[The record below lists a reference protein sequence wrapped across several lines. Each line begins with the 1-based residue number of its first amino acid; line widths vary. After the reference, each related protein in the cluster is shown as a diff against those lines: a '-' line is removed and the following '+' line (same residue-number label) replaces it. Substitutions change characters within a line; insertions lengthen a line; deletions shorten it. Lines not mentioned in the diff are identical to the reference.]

1 MSDNK
6 KLIAKGVVA
15 DFDMAYFAIVD
26 QVDEVKDENGNFVQK
41 LRKPWREQIFCIND
55 AAHEDKNTGAHV
67 PDKVVKLVPNKYNG
81 VYQGIDCNRNK
92 EDAIRCIAIMLKKV
106 DEKTNPIIGPFA
118 TFNEAV
124 QNQVALREDTPSQAV
139 LRLAVAN
146 KEKDGQLDSLKA
158 RIAELEKKTVKPTA

>member
-6 KLIAKGVVA
+6 NKLLIAKRIVA
-15 DFDMAYFAIVD
+15 DSDMAYFAIVD
-26 QVDEVKDENGNFVQK
+26 QVDEVQDANGNFVQK

-55 AAHEDKNTGAHV
+55 SAHEDKETGANV

-81 VYQGIDCNRNK
+81 VYTGIDCTRNE

-106 DEKTNPIIGPFA
+106 DDKDNPIIGPFK

-124 QNQVALREDTPSQAV
+124 KNQVALRDDTPSQSV
-139 LRLAVAN
+139 LKLTVAN
-146 KEKDGQLDSLKA
+146 KAQVEELDALKA
-158 RIAELEKKTVKPTA
+158 RIAEMEKK

>member
-6 KLIAKGVVA
+6 KLIAKGIVA

-55 AAHEDKNTGAHV
+55 AAHDDPNTGARIK
-67 PDKVVKLVPNKYNG
+67 DKCVKLVPNKYNG
-81 VYQGIDCNRNK
+81 VYQGIDCNRNE

-124 QNQVALREDTPSQAV
+124 QNQVALREDTPSQSV
-139 LRLAVAN
+139 LKLTVAN
-146 KEKDGQLDSLKA
+146 KAQVEELDSLKK
-158 RIAELEKKTVKPTA
+158 RIAEMEDKK